1 MATTDHIAA
10 ARAGLAVD
18 ERDGLTTRQLKVA
31 AAQAHATLAVAEE
44 LRTAN
49 LIALAAARHGG
60 EQRGYDAVGGVQAD
74 QLFAEAHQRLTGG
87 EQS

>member
-44 LRTAN
+44 LRIAN
-49 LIALAAARHGG
+49 LIALAEAVRGGSMHAVSREGAAAL
-60 EQRGYDAVGGVQAD
+60 Y
-74 QLFAEAHQRLTGG
+74 AEAHQRLAGG
-87 EQS
+87 EAT